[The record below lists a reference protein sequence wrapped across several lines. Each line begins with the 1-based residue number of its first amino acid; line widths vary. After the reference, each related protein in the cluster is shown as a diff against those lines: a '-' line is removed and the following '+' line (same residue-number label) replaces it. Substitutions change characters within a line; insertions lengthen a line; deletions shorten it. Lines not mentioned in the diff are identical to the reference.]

1 MISHRSWQ
9 SNIRRKEKMIKLI
22 ASIIGFLMVIF
33 EISAEYYAEPGKEV
47 KPKIKYPLLI
57 CGWGLM
63 LFSNMI

>member
-1 MISHRSWQ
+1 
-9 SNIRRKEKMIKLI
+9 MIKLI